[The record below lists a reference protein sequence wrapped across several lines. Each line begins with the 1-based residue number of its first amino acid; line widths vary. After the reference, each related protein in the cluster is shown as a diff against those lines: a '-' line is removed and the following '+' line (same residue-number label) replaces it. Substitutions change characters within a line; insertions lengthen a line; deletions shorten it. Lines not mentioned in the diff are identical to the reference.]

1 MKNNKLR
8 TTIDLIE
15 FVSKPMRKD
24 DVLLLYRVNNV
35 TPEKTELYLDFI
47 QALYNTVTSTYLG
60 DDVMTNKDI
69 KKHFGWCWNQ
79 VLNSFKK
86 EHIYFEDNI
95 EIYSYFNSL
104 FTESFYEEEDK
115 SDENIRPLMAFW
127 ESTFTYSSSKT
138 RSELESFFDLYKL
151 FDKSIHV

>member
-1 MKNNKLR
+1 MKNKFR
-8 TTIDLIE
+8 TTVDLIE
-15 FVSKPMRKD
+15 FVSKPMRNE

-35 TPEKTELYLDFI
+35 IPERTELYLDFI

-60 DDVMTNKDI
+60 DDIMTDKDI
-69 KKHFGWCWNQ
+69 KKHFNWCWNE
-79 VLNSFKK
+79 VLTSFRK

-95 EIYSYFNSL
+95 EIYSYFHSL

-115 SDENIRPLMAFW
+115 SEKNIGALMEFW
-127 ESTFTYSSSKT
+127 KSTFTYSSTKT
-138 RSELESFFDLYKL
+138 RSELETLFDVYKL